1 MRYAPHRTF
10 APPRRHH
17 AIVFNS
23 LRTAYP
29 ESPQRGSGTLDVG
42 CGHRL
47 SWREYGARDG
57 VPALV
62 VHGGPGAA
70 CFPSHARW
78 FDPDRYRVVL
88 LDQRGCGASTP
99 LGSLEHNTTD
109 DLVSD
114 IEALRNELG
123 VDAWVL
129 LGGSWGVTLALAY
142 ACAHPQAVRG
152 IILRAV
158 CLFRQQEI
166 DWAYR
171 GGAAAIYPGSWQHFK
186 AQVGATRAD
195 DDPLALAHALL
206 TGADASARARAA
218 AAWHGLG
225 AALSVPL
232 PADGV
237 QVWRGGPGSAW
248 VKLQQ
253 ADTLGGTAAVEMARA
268 GDRLHRAVPAE
279 PVSQQSADSPAT
291 AASAMTTGEAQAVL
305 EAHYC
310 YHAGFSLAD
319 VPLLERVAT
328 LRHARIPIVAIHGRC
343 DLLCPVANAYD
354 LHTALPDMELRIV
367 GGAGHSQYNPG
378 IAHEL
383 VCATDAFRVL

>member
-1 MRYAPHRTF
+1 
-10 APPRRHH
+10 
-17 AIVFNS
+17 
-23 LRTAYP
+23 
-29 ESPQRGSGTLDVG
+29 
-42 CGHRL
+42 
-47 SWREYGARDG
+47 
-57 VPALV
+57 
-62 VHGGPGAA
+62 
-70 CFPSHARW
+70 
-78 FDPDRYRVVL
+78 VL
-88 LDQRGCGASTP
+88 LDQRGCGSSTP
-99 LGSLEHNTTD
+99 LGGLEENTTD
-109 DLVSD
+109 DLVGD
-114 IEALRNELG
+114 IEVLRKELG

-142 ACAHPQAVRG
+142 ACAHPTAVRG

-158 CLFRQQEI
+158 CLFRQQDI
-166 DWAYR
+166 DWVYR
-171 GGAAAIYPGSWQHFK
+171 GGAAPLFPGSWQHFK

-206 TGADASARARAA
+206 TGADASLRARAA

-225 AALSVPL
+225 ATLSVPL

-248 VKLQQ
+248 AKLQQ
-253 ADTLGGTAAVEMARA
+253 ADGLGGTAAVAVARMAARQHGA
-268 GDRLHRAVPAE
+268 AVPAQ
-279 PVSQQSADSPAT
+279 PASQRASPSDSPAP
-291 AASAMTTGEAQAVL
+291 AGVMSLGEAQAML

-310 YHAGFSLAD
+310 FHAGFSLAE
-319 VPLLERVAT
+319 VPLLQRVHT
-328 LRHARIPIVAIHGRC
+328 LRRARIPIVAIHGRC

-354 LHTALPDMELRIV
+354 LHTALPDMELRII